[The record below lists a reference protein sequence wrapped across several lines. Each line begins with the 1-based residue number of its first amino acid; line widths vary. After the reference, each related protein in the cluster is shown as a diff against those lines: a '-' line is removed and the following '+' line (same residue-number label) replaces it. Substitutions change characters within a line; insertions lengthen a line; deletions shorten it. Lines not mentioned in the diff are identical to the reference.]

1 MPLYTSNFQQYTRNP
16 DVILRPLRDVR
27 DHRRGQEENR
37 TAPFLN
43 TKLARPHVRSAYQ
56 PVLRAGTWHKD
67 DIVQRSTVQR
77 STRRASETH
86 SVISNQV
93 PGVFA
98 CSRCTVLQAL
108 PVCRSGTTCVAN
120 SKFPVYSPVAGVP
133 YFRHCMFAGREPLCC
148 GRSVYCSTLIQRR
161 IIVDFGS
168 GGVRDD
174 SPIKFS
180 S

>member
-1 MPLYTSNFQQYTRNP
+1 MYTRNP

-27 DHRRGQEENR
+27 DHRRGQEANG

-108 PVCRSGTTCVAN
+108 PVCRSGTVVSCAE
-120 SKFPVYSPVAGVP
+120 
-133 YFRHCMFAGREPLCC
+133 CI
-148 GRSVYCSTLIQRR
+148 LIQLR
-161 IIVDFGS
+161 IIVAFGS
-168 GGVRDD
+168 GGVRDLCTLL
-174 SPIKFS
+174 
-180 S
+180 